1 MSVYQTKP
9 RRLILCFLQQHPNR
23 SYTAEELANAL
34 AAEYGAEEAPG
45 KSTVYRLVSRLAQE
59 DLIRRFEREGSHQSY
74 YQITGCCGAPAHLH
88 LKCTGCGR
96 LIHMENQASDQLLD
110 EILKSSHFAVDEHQ
124 TVLYGRCRR
133 CRAREGA
140 KGGPADENRTKA

>member
-59 DLIRRFEREGSHQSY
+59 DLIRRFER
-74 YQITGCCGAPAHLH
+74 C
-88 LKCTGCGR
+88 
-96 LIHMENQASDQLLD
+96 LLYT
-110 EILKSSHFAVDEHQ
+110 S
-124 TVLYGRCRR
+124 RCV
-133 CRAREGA
+133 
-140 KGGPADENRTKA
+140 